1 MVSDQ
6 LRTKDRTA
14 EIRYHFR
21 QYGVCLQ
28 SYGNL
33 VRIYFF
39 RVYSNYYGLSAMFDP
54 HTLGLGAESELLG

>member
-28 SYGNL
+28 SYGKGSGRMISTNCCIL
-33 VRIYFF
+33 ETDKCSFPDNA
-39 RVYSNYYGLSAMFDP
+39 SSGEQQCCLQ
-54 HTLGLGAESELLG
+54 